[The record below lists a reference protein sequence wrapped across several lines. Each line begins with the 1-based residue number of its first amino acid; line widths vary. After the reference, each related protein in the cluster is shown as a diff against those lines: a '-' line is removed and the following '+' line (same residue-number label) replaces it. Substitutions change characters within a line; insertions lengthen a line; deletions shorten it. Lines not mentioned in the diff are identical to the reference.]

1 MEIAIALSDVFL
13 RIFLLAL
20 VIFCGAVLA
29 AILWV
34 VYVYN
39 KEDKDETKM
48 ERKIRAT
55 SPCAKFVVCSP
66 RDQIQK
72 IKEEVIEV
80 EEALELLLDP
90 IITGEEKEK
99 AALDTVVEMFDVIAC
114 VNTLHEQ
121 LRVCYPEFF
130 RDGARMAAE
139 TYVIHKNMARG
150 YYAPEV

>member
-1 MEIAIALSDVFL
+1 M
-13 RIFLLAL
+13 
-20 VIFCGAVLA
+20 
-29 AILWV
+29 
-34 VYVYN
+34 
-39 KEDKDETKM
+39 ETKL

-55 SPCAKFVVCSP
+55 SPCAKFLDCSP

-114 VNTLHEQ
+114 VNTLYEQ
-121 LRVCYPEFF
+121 LKLCYPEYFTE
-130 RDGARMAAE
+130 GAKMAAE
-139 TYVIHKNMARG
+139 AYVIEKNLARG
-150 YYAPEV
+150 YYSVGV